1 MMMNDEELNKEA
13 DSGKSESAFY
23 ILFAIQLI
31 LIAIGMFMPIQM
43 GLTTLPLFT
52 LLAIITLIR
61 CNSRQLNKRQGNNIM
76 VHLFICLGIFC
87 TLEMFNNNHVQS
99 AWNIAIT
106 HYFFYPTVCAFLVP
120 IAIRNY
126 KGVEILLIIW
136 SLFVLMASFKGY
148 WQ

>member
-61 CNSRQLNKRQGNNIM
+61 RPSSLPLHPAVFPSAGYPAASEYQRSGTKQMLP
-76 VHLFICLGIFC
+76 VHTRYDLPELPG
-87 TLEMFNNNHVQS
+87 
-99 AWNIAIT
+99 A
-106 HYFFYPTVCAFLVP
+106 
-120 IAIRNY
+120 
-126 KGVEILLIIW
+126 
-136 SLFVLMASFKGY
+136 
-148 WQ
+148 